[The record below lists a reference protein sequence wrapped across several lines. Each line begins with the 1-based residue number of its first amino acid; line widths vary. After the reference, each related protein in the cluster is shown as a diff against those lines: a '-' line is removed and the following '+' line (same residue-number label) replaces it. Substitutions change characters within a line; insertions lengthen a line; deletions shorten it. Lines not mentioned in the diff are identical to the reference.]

1 MNELYTVIVKSD
13 DNSTKF
19 ILTKEQLNKMD
30 YFNFIDDLKVNENT
44 YVIELEYTRYLG
56 CISDLISLL
65 NIKSDNYLS
74 INHDINYYIKNENNE
89 MINYYLK
96 TNKIKLDDIITIK
109 KKFLQN
115 IQLKNPVH
123 NHLWNIY
130 NLGYES
136 IKKFSISEHD
146 SLYSVIEYNQ
156 HGHPNGINICE
167 YGNHVRIFSSDV
179 YVPVYDMYNSFTD
192 INNVIGMIDSSD
204 NLLLM
209 KYDPINPNIM
219 ILTTLKSDGKNNYG
233 VIGNRYYFTYSSK
246 SIELYDIIDDK
257 KLQFDIII
265 HIQRRYNE
273 VNNS

>member
-44 YVIELEYTRYLG
+44 YVIELEYTKYLG

-74 INHDINYYIKNENNE
+74 INHDIDYYIKNENNE

-130 NLGYES
+130 NLGY
-136 IKKFSISEHD
+136 D
-146 SLYSVIEYNQ
+146 SMKTFPITLHNSLRVFTRLDQ
-156 HGHPNGINICE
+156 HGHPNEIIVSEN
-167 YGNHVRIFSSDV
+167 YVRIIFS
-179 YVPVYDMYNSFTD
+179 YRKYIPAYDSYKMFTD

-209 KYDPINPNIM
+209 KYDPINPNITT
-219 ILTTLKSDGKNNYG
+219 LTTLKSDEKNNYG
-233 VIGNRYYFTYSSK
+233 VIDNRYYFTYSQK

-257 KLQFDIII
+257 NYSVEL
-265 HIQRRYNE
+265 
-273 VNNS
+273 